1 MKFFHLERPGLTEEQ
16 RARIRRRSNVHAG
29 IELILLGIVVPIG
42 YFVSMVMMFNT
53 PTPLGIT
60 LAVGSAL
67 ILIILGIVAIRS
79 GTQKPSP

>member
-42 YFVSMVMMFNT
+42 YLISTVMMFNT
-53 PTPLGIT
+53 PTALGLT
-60 LAVGSAL
+60 LALGSAL
-67 ILIILGIVAIRS
+67 LLISLGIVAIRS
-79 GTQKPSP
+79 GTKKQ